1 MTAKITKQ
9 NVIEISKELLQRIQQ
24 ISEHHLYSVDS
35 DLYYEGQTPIVAYL
49 LLKGEVNLVK
59 KRRKSILIRPGS
71 LFGLRELILHE
82 QSIYGARIKENS
94 EVCFLDKSLLK
105 EIFDFETDDDLRS
118 IFESLILQTTG

>member
-9 NVIEISKELLQRIQQ
+9 NVIEISKALLQRIQQ

-59 KRRKSILIRPGS
+59 KRRKSILIRPGC
-71 LFGLRELILHE
+71 LFGLRELMLHE
-82 QSIYGARIKENS
+82 KSTYGAQITKDS
-94 EVCFLDKSLLK
+94 EVCFLDRSLIK
-105 EIFDFETDDDLRS
+105 EIIELEKDEDLRS
-118 IFESLILQTTG
+118 IFEGLILETTG